1 MKKNRRLQEIKSEL
15 AALKAK
21 SRSLSEER
29 DEVLRQIVADHWDQL
44 VANCQREIEAD
55 PASVIIGEHTC
66 SGPAEVC
73 IYDWGSEDCLF
84 CGEPEER
91 K

>member
-1 MKKNRRLQEIKSEL
+1 MEKNRRLQEIKAEL
-15 AALKAK
+15 TGLKEK
-21 SRSLSEER
+21 LRSLSSER
-29 DEVLRQIVADHWDQL
+29 DQVLRQIVADHWDQL
-44 VANCQREIEAD
+44 VANCQQEIEAD
-55 PASVIIGEHTC
+55 PASVIIGEHSC

-73 IYDWGSEDCLF
+73 IYDWSREDCLF